1 MGRDKALLEIE
12 GIPMARR
19 VAEVMRLAGCIP
31 VFAVGPARLAAGL
44 DVVSDDHPG
53 EGPLG
58 GILTALRAA
67 APGPVLVM
75 ACDLPWIDAHTVE
88 TVLAAAAA
96 EPSEPPPRAHVF
108 MACAAQREPLCA
120 VWTPAA
126 ANELQLVFDAGERA
140 VHRAAAGLV
149 VREVQVRASGL
160 INVNAPHDLPSE

>member
-1 MGRDKALLEIE
+1 MALTDLQCRKTRPGPKLTKLSDTGGLQLWVYPNGTRAWRCAYRFGGKQKLLALGQYPATTLLQARMGRDKALLEIE

-67 APGPVLVM
+67 APGPV
-75 ACDLPWIDAHTVE
+75 
-88 TVLAAAAA
+88 
-96 EPSEPPPRAHVF
+96 
-108 MACAAQREPLCA
+108 
-120 VWTPAA
+120 
-126 ANELQLVFDAGERA
+126 
-140 VHRAAAGLV
+140 
-149 VREVQVRASGL
+149 
-160 INVNAPHDLPSE
+160 